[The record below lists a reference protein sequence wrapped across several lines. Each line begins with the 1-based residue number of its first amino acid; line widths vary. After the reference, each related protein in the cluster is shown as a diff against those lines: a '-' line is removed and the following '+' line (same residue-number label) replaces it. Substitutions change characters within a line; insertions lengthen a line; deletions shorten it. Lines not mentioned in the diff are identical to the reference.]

1 MAGKFFNKNLQNILS
16 PVHARAAET
25 IDMQDVPILSFDFA
39 RAFEAHAAAKGHKR
53 QKEDT
58 MQEVPILS
66 YDFSAASSSS
76 FVGGETPSQMPS
88 EGNRA
93 SVGGKISS
101 LGGETPSFGGKTPR
115 EEQTCETLSALL
127 DTQCQE
133 RIAASEATQI
143 ASQETFDS
151 QDTYNEDPDYYDRK
165 IAKCVDWWQGEQ
177 FTKSVW
183 GTHGLL
189 GDDLLCEDWLNIDCY
204 RSQKYDG
211 QNVER
216 ATEIAIQFAFDVV
229 RGRNFKIGITADIKH
244 RWTRP
249 DIDKFGNAVGYMHNG
264 YRKMYIVHVSDYGKA
279 DLSIEKF
286 EKDPELQRQMKA
298 NDRSAGRMEMQMV
311 LAVRHLSG
319 CQNTGP
325 GNEAATNKNGVTAV
339 YIVVD

>member
-1 MAGKFFNKNLQNILS
+1 M
-16 PVHARAAET
+16 AET
-25 IDMQDVPILSFDFA
+25 IDLQDVSILSFDFA
-39 RAFEAHAAAKGHKR
+39 IASEAHAAAKGHKR

-58 MQEVPILS
+58 MQEVNILS
-66 YDFSAASSSS
+66 YDFAAASETQKDATSNPSRPLGAEDSASSSS
-76 FVGGETPSQMPS
+76 LSETASTTQKVATSSPSRYGTEDP
-88 EGNRA
+88 A
-93 SVGGKISS
+93 SSS
-101 LGGETPSFGGKTPR
+101 NLPE
-115 EEQTCETLSALL
+115 TCETLSALL

-133 RIAASEATQI
+133 RIAAFEATQI

-151 QDTYNEDPDYYDRK
+151 QDTYNEDVHERDRK

-311 LAVRHLSG
+311 DALRHLSG

>member
-1 MAGKFFNKNLQNILS
+1 M
-16 PVHARAAET
+16 AET
-25 IDMQDVPILSFDFA
+25 IDLQDVSILSFDFA
-39 RAFEAHAAAKGHKR
+39 SASEAHAAGKGHKR

-58 MQEVPILS
+58 MQEVNILS
-66 YDFSAASSSS
+66 YDFAAASETQKDAPSNPSRPLGAEDSASSSS
-76 FVGGETPSQMPS
+76 LSETASTTQKVATSSPSRYGTEDP
-88 EGNRA
+88 A
-93 SVGGKISS
+93 SSS
-101 LGGETPSFGGKTPR
+101 NLPE
-115 EEQTCETLSALL
+115 TCETLSALL

-133 RIAASEATQI
+133 RIAASAASVATQI
-143 ASQETFDS
+143 ASHETFDS
-151 QDTYNEDPDYYDRK
+151 QDTYNEDPDFYDRK

-229 RGRNFKIGITADIKH
+229 RGRNFKIGITADINH

-311 LAVRHLSG
+311 DALRHLSG

>member
-1 MAGKFFNKNLQNILS
+1 M
-16 PVHARAAET
+16 AET
-25 IDMQDVPILSFDFA
+25 IDLQDVSILSFDFA
-39 RAFEAHAAAKGHKR
+39 SASEAHAAGKGHKR
-53 QKEDT
+53 QKED
-58 MQEVPILS
+58 MQEVNILS
-66 YDFSAASSSS
+66 YDFAAAPETQKDAPSNPSRPLGTEDPASSSNLP
-76 FVGGETPSQMPS
+76 E
-88 EGNRA
+88 
-93 SVGGKISS
+93 
-101 LGGETPSFGGKTPR
+101 
-115 EEQTCETLSALL
+115 TCETLSALL

-143 ASQETFDS
+143 ASQETLDS
-151 QDTYNEDPDYYDRK
+151 QDTYWEDPDYYDRK

-183 GTHGLL
+183 GTYGLL
-189 GDDLLCEDWLNIDCY
+189 GVDLLCEDWVNIDCY

-279 DLSIEKF
+279 DLGIEKF

-325 GNEAATNKNGVTAV
+325 GNEAATNKNGVTAN
-339 YIVVD
+339 YIAVE